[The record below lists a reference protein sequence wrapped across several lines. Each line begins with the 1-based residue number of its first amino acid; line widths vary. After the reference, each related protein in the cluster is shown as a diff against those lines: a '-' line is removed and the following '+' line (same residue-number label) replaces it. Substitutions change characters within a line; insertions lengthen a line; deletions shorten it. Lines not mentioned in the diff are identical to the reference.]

1 MREIKI
7 KGKPYIIKFTHKA
20 AKCQNC
26 VQKVFELATGVLAMG
41 NLPTD
46 REPTLADMINATS
59 AQVAMIPSLCD
70 TMMFAGLKAENP
82 VATEEEAGD
91 LLIEYMEE
99 AGKGYAEIFE
109 SFKECMEEDGFFKIA
124 GIEDMTRNMGKSIQA
139 ETEPEATAV
148 ETPEPKKKTTT
159 KKTTSQK

>member
-7 KGKPYIIKFTHKA
+7 KGKPYIVKFTHKA

-26 VQKVFELATGVLAMG
+26 VQRVFELATGTIAMG

-46 REPTLADMINATS
+46 REPTLADMISVTS

-70 TMMFAGLKAENP
+70 TMMYAGLKAENP
-82 VATEEEAGD
+82 VETEEEAGD

-99 AGKGYAEIFE
+99 TGKGYAEIFE

-124 GIEDMTRNMGKSIQA
+124 GIEDMAKNMNKSIRA
-139 ETEPEATAV
+139 EVEQEEPAE
-148 ETPEPKKKTTT
+148 KKKTT

>member
-7 KGKPYIIKFTHKA
+7 KGKPYIVKFTHKA

-26 VQKVFELATGVLAMG
+26 VQRVFELATGTIAMG

-46 REPTLADMINATS
+46 REPTLADMISVTS

-99 AGKGYAEIFE
+99 TGKGYAEVFE

-124 GIEDMTRNMGKSIQA
+124 GIEDMAKNMNKSIRA
-139 ETEPEATAV
+139 EVEQEEPAG
-148 ETPEPKKKTTT
+148 KKKTT

>member
-7 KGKPYIIKFTHKA
+7 KGKIYTIKFTHKA

-26 VQKVFELATGVLAMG
+26 VQRVFELLTGTMAMG

-46 REPTLADMINATS
+46 REPTLADMINSVGT
-59 AQVAMIPSLCD
+59 QVAMIPSLCD
-70 TMMFAGLKAENP
+70 TMMYAGLKAENP

-99 AGKGYAEIFE
+99 TGKNYAEIFE
-109 SFKECMEEDGFFKIA
+109 SFKECMTEDGFFKIA
-124 GIEDMTRNMGKSIQA
+124 GIEDMIQSMNKSIQA
-139 ETEPEATAV
+139 EAEQEKTEEK
-148 ETPEPKKKTTT
+148 ETTE
-159 KKTTSQK
+159 KTTSQN

>member
-7 KGKPYIIKFTHKA
+7 NGKIYTIKFTHKA

-26 VQKVFELATGVLAMG
+26 VQSVFELVTGTVMMG

-46 REPTLADMINATS
+46 REPTISDMINS
-59 AQVAMIPSLCD
+59 VGIQVAKIPSLCD
-70 TMMFAGLKAENP
+70 TLMFAGLKAENP

-99 AGKGYAEIFE
+99 TGKNYTEIFE
-109 SFKECMEEDGFFKIA
+109 SFKECMTEDGFFKIA
-124 GIEDMTRNMGKSIQA
+124 GIEDMIQKMNKSMKEDEKEAIQA
-139 ETEPEATAV
+139 ETE
-148 ETPEPKKKTTT
+148 
-159 KKTTSQK
+159 QKEMDKEK

>member
-26 VQKVFELATGVLAMG
+26 VQRVFELATGAIAMG
-41 NLPTD
+41 SLPTD

-59 AQVAMIPSLCD
+59 AQVAMIPALCD
-70 TMMFAGLKAENP
+70 TMMYAGLKAENP

-99 AGKGYAEIFE
+99 TGKGYVEIFE

-124 GIEDMTRNMGKSIQA
+124 GIEEMVKNMSESIRA
-139 ETEPEATAV
+139 TNEPMETTVEEPEKS
-148 ETPEPKKKTTT
+148 KKTT

>member
-7 KGKPYIIKFTHKA
+7 KDKPYIIKFTHKA

-26 VQKVFELATGVLAMG
+26 VQKVFELLTGTMAMG

-46 REPTLADMINATS
+46 REPTLADMLNGVGK
-59 AQVAMIPSLCD
+59 QVAMIPAMCD

-99 AGKGYAEIFE
+99 TGKGYAEIFE
-109 SFKECMEEDGFFKIA
+109 GFKKCMEEDGFFKIA
-124 GIEDMTRNMGKSIQA
+124 GIEDMIQSMNESIRA
-139 ETEPEATAV
+139 EAEPEEATAKEP
-148 ETPEPKKKTTT
+148 ETKKKTTT
-159 KKTTSQK
+159 KKTTNQK

>member
-1 MREIKI
+1 
-7 KGKPYIIKFTHKA
+7 
-20 AKCQNC
+20 
-26 VQKVFELATGVLAMG
+26 MG

-46 REPTLADMINATS
+46 REPTLADMINVTS

-99 AGKGYAEIFE
+99 TGKGYAEIFE

-124 GIEDMTRNMGKSIQA
+124 GIEDMAKNMNKSIRA
-139 ETEPEATAV
+139 TVDPEET
-148 ETPEPKKKTTT
+148 KKTA

>member
-26 VQKVFELATGVLAMG
+26 VQKVFELVTGAMTMG

-46 REPTLADMINATS
+46 REPTLADMISATS

-99 AGKGYAEIFE
+99 TGKGYAEIFE
-109 SFKECMEEDGFFKIA
+109 SFKECMEDDGFFKIA
-124 GIEDMTRNMGKSIQA
+124 GIEDMAKNMSKAVRA
-139 ETEPEATAV
+139 ETDSEEAMAEEPET
-148 ETPEPKKKTTT
+148 KKKST

>member
-7 KGKPYIIKFTHKA
+7 NGKIYTIKFTHKA

-26 VQKVFELATGVLAMG
+26 VQSVFELVTGTVMMG

-46 REPTLADMINATS
+46 REPTISDMINS
-59 AQVAMIPSLCD
+59 VGMQVAKIPALCD
-70 TMMFAGLKAENP
+70 TLMFAGLKAENP

-99 AGKGYAEIFE
+99 TGKGYVEIFE
-109 SFKECMEEDGFFKIA
+109 SFKECMTEDGFFKIA
-124 GIEDMTRNMGKSIQA
+124 GIEDMIRKMNKSMKEDKEETIQA
-139 ETEPEATAV
+139 ETEGEKPV
-148 ETPEPKKKTTT
+148 EEKPV
-159 KKTTSQK
+159 SQKQ

>member
-7 KGKPYIIKFTHKA
+7 NGKIYVIKFTHKA

-26 VQKVFELATGVLAMG
+26 VQKVFELLTGTMAMG

-46 REPTLADMINATS
+46 REPTLADMINGIS
-59 AQVAMIPSLCD
+59 AQVAQIPSLCD

-82 VATEEEAGD
+82 VNTEEEAGD

-99 AGKGYAEIFE
+99 TGKDYAEIFE
-109 SFKECMEEDGFFKIA
+109 SFKECMAEDGFFKIA
-124 GIEDMTRNMGKSIQA
+124 GIEGMIQNMNKSVE
-139 ETEPEATAV
+139 ETMMKTDPAQEQEATTK
-148 ETPEPKKKTTT
+148 ETTE
-159 KKTTSQK
+159 

>member
-7 KGKPYIIKFTHKA
+7 NGKIYTIKFTHKA

-26 VQKVFELATGVLAMG
+26 VQSVFELVTGTVMMG

-46 REPTLADMINATS
+46 REPTISDMINSVGT
-59 AQVAMIPSLCD
+59 QVAKIPSLCD
-70 TMMFAGLKAENP
+70 TLMFAGLKAENP

-99 AGKGYAEIFE
+99 TGKNYAEIFE
-109 SFKECMEEDGFFKIA
+109 SFKECMTEDGFFKIA
-124 GIEDMTRNMGKSIQA
+124 GIEDMIHIMNKSMKEDETIQA
-139 ETEPEATAV
+139 EV
-148 ETPEPKKKTTT
+148 EQKKPVMKKK
-159 KKTTSQK
+159 KVNE

>member
-7 KGKPYIIKFTHKA
+7 KGKTYIIKFTHKA

-26 VQKVFELATGVLAMG
+26 VQRVFELATGAIAMG
-41 NLPTD
+41 SFPTD

-70 TMMFAGLKAENP
+70 TMMYAGLKAENP
-82 VATEEEAGD
+82 VETEEEAGD

-99 AGKGYAEIFE
+99 SGKGYAEIFE

-124 GIEDMTRNMGKSIQA
+124 GIEDMAKNMSESIRA
-139 ETEPEATAV
+139 AN
-148 ETPEPKKKTTT
+148 EPKEMITEESEKTKKTTT
-159 KKTTSQK
+159 SKK

>member
-7 KGKPYIIKFTHKA
+7 KGKIYTIKFTHKA

-26 VQKVFELATGVLAMG
+26 VQSVFELLTGTVMMG

-46 REPTLADMINATS
+46 REPTISDMINS
-59 AQVAMIPSLCD
+59 VGMQVAKIPSLCD
-70 TMMFAGLKAENP
+70 TLMFAGLKAENP

-99 AGKGYAEIFE
+99 TGKNYAEIFE
-109 SFKECMEEDGFFKIA
+109 SFKECMTEDVFFKIA
-124 GIEDMTRNMGKSIQA
+124 GIEDMIQQMCKSMKEDEEQTIQA
-139 ETEPEATAV
+139 KTEQEKSVT
-148 ETPEPKKKTTT
+148 KKK
-159 KKTTSQK
+159 KINDQK

>member
-26 VQKVFELATGVLAMG
+26 VQKVFELATGTIAMG

-46 REPTLADMINATS
+46 REPTLADMINVTS

-82 VATEEEAGD
+82 VETEEEAGD

-99 AGKGYAEIFE
+99 IGKGYAEIFE

-124 GIEDMTRNMGKSIQA
+124 GIEDMAKNMNKSIRA
-139 ETEPEATAV
+139 TVDPEETTVEEPEKT
-148 ETPEPKKKTTT
+148 KKTA